1 MNTRSFV
8 LLLLGLVCGAGPAGA
23 QPGPPI
29 ENFDL
34 VLVGDHLR
42 ADVHRVALKTNPTY
56 GTAWSSVDGARCTDT
71 TQLMVIPDLSA
82 SRYLGQ
88 DIRENHLTLR
98 ITTPSS
104 TEDAR
109 GALRAVYAVPSTEP
123 IDTAACAQLARLAR
137 TTPQALRRHSL
148 AIYERPRPASLR
160 AGTPFLDHVEA
171 PVRHRKPGVVEVEW
185 LNVLFGKEE

>member
-1 MNTRSFV
+1 MSARLLAFLFV
-8 LLLLGLVCGAGPAGA
+8 AVWSVGPVGAQSGPAV
-23 QPGPPI
+23 
-29 ENFDL
+29 ETFDL

-42 ADVHRVALKTNPTY
+42 AEAHRVALKTNPT
-56 GTAWSSVDGARCTDT
+56 TGASWTVLEETRCPRTN
-71 TQLMVIPDLSA
+71 QLLVLSDLSA
-82 SRYLGQ
+82 TRYLGQ

-171 PVRHRKPGVVEVEW
+171 AVRHRKPGVVEVEW

>member
-1 MNTRSFV
+1 MSAR
-8 LLLLGLVCGAGPAGA
+8 LLAFLLVAVWSVGPVGAQSGPAV
-23 QPGPPI
+23 
-29 ENFDL
+29 ETFDL

-42 ADVHRVALKTNPTY
+42 ADVHRVALKTNPT
-56 GTAWSSVDGARCTDT
+56 TGASWTVLEETRCPRTN
-71 TQLMVIPDLSA
+71 QLLVLSDLSA
-82 SRYLGQ
+82 TRYLGQ

-171 PVRHRKPGVVEVEW
+171 SVRHRKPGVVEVEW

>member
-1 MNTRSFV
+1 MSARPLAF
-8 LLLLGLVCGAGPAGA
+8 LLVAVWSVGPVGAQSGPAV
-23 QPGPPI
+23 
-29 ENFDL
+29 ETFDL

-42 ADVHRVALKTNPTY
+42 AEAHRVALKTNPT
-56 GTAWSSVDGARCTDT
+56 TGASWTVLEETRCPRTN
-71 TQLMVIPDLSA
+71 QLLVLSDLSA
-82 SRYLGQ
+82 TRYLGQ

-171 PVRHRKPGVVEVEW
+171 AVRHRKPGVVEVEW

>member
-1 MNTRSFV
+1 MSAR
-8 LLLLGLVCGAGPAGA
+8 LLAFLLVAVWSVGPVGAQSGPAV
-23 QPGPPI
+23 
-29 ENFDL
+29 ETFDL

-42 ADVHRVALKTNPTY
+42 AEAHRVALKTNPT
-56 GTAWSSVDGARCTDT
+56 TGASWTVLEETRCPRTN
-71 TQLMVIPDLSA
+71 QLLVLSDLSA
-82 SRYLGQ
+82 TRYLGQ

-171 PVRHRKPGVVEVEW
+171 AVRHRKPGVVEVEW

>member
-1 MNTRSFV
+1 MSAR
-8 LLLLGLVCGAGPAGA
+8 LLAFLLVAVWSVGPVGA
-23 QPGPPI
+23 QPGPAVKT
-29 ENFDL
+29 FDL

-42 ADVHRVALKTNPTY
+42 AEAHRVALKTNPT
-56 GTAWSSVDGARCTDT
+56 TGASWTVLEETRCPRTN
-71 TQLMVIPDLSA
+71 QLLVLSDLSA
-82 SRYLGQ
+82 TRYLGQ

-171 PVRHRKPGVVEVEW
+171 SVRHRKPGVVEVEW

>member
-23 QPGPPI
+23 QPGPPV
-29 ENFDL
+29 ESFDL
-34 VLVGDHLR
+34 VLVGDRLR
-42 ADVHRVALKTNPTY
+42 ADMHRVALKTNPT
-56 GTAWSSVDGARCTDT
+56 AGASWTVLEETMCPRTNQLLVLSDLLT
-71 TQLMVIPDLSA
+71 T
-82 SRYLGQ
+82 RYLGQ

-123 IDTAACAQLARLAR
+123 IDTAACGQLARLAR
-137 TTPQALRRHSL
+137 TTPQVLRRHSL

-160 AGTPFLDHVEA
+160 AGTSFLSHAEA
-171 PVRHRKPGVVEVEW
+171 PVRRRKPGVVEAEW
-185 LNVLFGKEE
+185 LNLLFGEGE

>member
-23 QPGPPI
+23 QPGPPV

-98 ITTPSS
+98 ITTRSSS
-104 TEDAR
+104 TADG
-109 GALRAVYAVPSTEP
+109 GALRAVYAMPSGPSYDPATC
-123 IDTAACAQLARLAR
+123 TRLVHRAR
-137 TTPQALRRHSL
+137 TAPQQIRRYSL
-148 AIYERPRPASLR
+148 AAYERPRPASLR
-160 AGTPFLDHVEA
+160 TDAPFLDHVEA
-171 PVRHRKPGVVEVEW
+171 PVRHRKPGVVETEW
-185 LNVLFGKEE
+185 LNILLGESE

>member
-1 MNTRSFV
+1 MSAR
-8 LLLLGLVCGAGPAGA
+8 LLAFLLVAVWSVGPVGAQSGPAV
-23 QPGPPI
+23 
-29 ENFDL
+29 ETFDL

-42 ADVHRVALKTNPTY
+42 AEAHRVALKTNPT
-56 GTAWSSVDGARCTDT
+56 TGASWTVLEETRCPRTN
-71 TQLMVIPDLSA
+71 QLLVLSDLSA
-82 SRYLGQ
+82 TRYLGQ

-109 GALRAVYAVPSTEP
+109 GALRAVYVVPSTEP

-171 PVRHRKPGVVEVEW
+171 SVRHRKPGVVEVEW

>member
-1 MNTRSFV
+1 MSAR
-8 LLLLGLVCGAGPAGA
+8 LLAFLLVAAWSVGPVGAQSGPAV
-23 QPGPPI
+23 
-29 ENFDL
+29 ETFDL

-42 ADVHRVALKTNPTY
+42 AEAHRVALKTNPT
-56 GTAWSSVDGARCTDT
+56 TGASWTVLEETRCPRTN
-71 TQLMVIPDLSA
+71 QLLVLSDLSA
-82 SRYLGQ
+82 TRYLGQ

-171 PVRHRKPGVVEVEW
+171 AVRHRKPGVVEVEW

>member
-1 MNTRSFV
+1 MSAR
-8 LLLLGLVCGAGPAGA
+8 LLAFLLVAVWSVGPVGA
-23 QPGPPI
+23 QPGPAVKT
-29 ENFDL
+29 FDL

-42 ADVHRVALKTNPTY
+42 AEAHRVALKTNPT
-56 GTAWSSVDGARCTDT
+56 TGASWTVLEETRCPRTN
-71 TQLMVIPDLSA
+71 QLLVLSDLLA
-82 SRYLGQ
+82 TRYLGQ

-171 PVRHRKPGVVEVEW
+171 AVRHRKPGVVEVEW

>member
-1 MNTRSFV
+1 MSAR
-8 LLLLGLVCGAGPAGA
+8 LLAFLLVAVWSVGPVGAQSGPAV
-23 QPGPPI
+23 
-29 ENFDL
+29 ETFDL

-42 ADVHRVALKTNPTY
+42 AEAHRVALKTNPT
-56 GTAWSSVDGARCTDT
+56 TGASWTVLEETRCPRTN
-71 TQLMVIPDLSA
+71 QLLVLSDLSA
-82 SRYLGQ
+82 TRYLGQ

-171 PVRHRKPGVVEVEW
+171 AVRHRKPGVMEVEW

>member
-1 MNTRSFV
+1 MSAR
-8 LLLLGLVCGAGPAGA
+8 LLAFLLVAVWSVGPVGAQSGPAV
-23 QPGPPI
+23 
-29 ENFDL
+29 ETFDL

-42 ADVHRVALKTNPTY
+42 AEAHRVALKTNPT
-56 GTAWSSVDGARCTDT
+56 TGASWTVLEETRCPRTN
-71 TQLMVIPDLSA
+71 QLLVLSDLSA
-82 SRYLGQ
+82 TRYLGQ

>member
-1 MNTRSFV
+1 MSAR
-8 LLLLGLVCGAGPAGA
+8 LLAFLLFAGWSVGPVGA
-23 QPGPPI
+23 QPGPAV
-29 ENFDL
+29 ETFDL

-42 ADVHRVALKTNPTY
+42 AEAHRVALKTNPT
-56 GTAWSSVDGARCTDT
+56 TGASWTVLEETRCPRTN
-71 TQLMVIPDLSA
+71 QLLVLSDLSA
-82 SRYLGQ
+82 TRYLGQ

-171 PVRHRKPGVVEVEW
+171 AVRHRKPGVVEVEW

>member
-1 MNTRSFV
+1 MSAR
-8 LLLLGLVCGAGPAGA
+8 LLAFLLVAVWSVGPVGAQSGPAV
-23 QPGPPI
+23 
-29 ENFDL
+29 ETFDL

-42 ADVHRVALKTNPTY
+42 AEAHRVALKTNPT
-56 GTAWSSVDGARCTDT
+56 TGASWTVLEETRCPRTN
-71 TQLMVIPDLSA
+71 QLLVLSDLSA
-82 SRYLGQ
+82 TRYLGQ

-171 PVRHRKPGVVEVEW
+171 SVRHRKPGVVEVEW